1 MRFMPNNFQDPKRM
15 TPREIYPTIDPLM
28 NPFRSS
34 RQVQIESQKRLM
46 HHLKGWLQTY
56 ADSTSGLEMR
66 ADTTVELDDGT
77 QTHVGALLRVQEN
90 AGGQSRVE
98 GGSVVGS
105 PELIIETFDGVSP
118 GRRHQQQVEYSKK
131 GITESIIVD
140 REDMAPWYCS
150 GNYTLQP
157 SGKYTVSGT
166 TFPGLRLNIEYLYDG
181 DLSAQLLQLRAQLGS
196 GMHRRYEERLEAGG

>member
-1 MRFMPNNFQDPKRM
+1 
-15 TPREIYPTIDPLM
+15 
-28 NPFRSS
+28 
-34 RQVQIESQKRLM
+34 
-46 HHLKGWLQTY
+46 
-56 ADSTSGLEMR
+56 MR

-77 QTHVGALLRVQEN
+77 RTHVGALLRVQEN

-118 GRRHQQQVEYSKK
+118 GRRRHQQAEYSKK

-140 REDMAPWYCS
+140 REGTAPWYCP
-150 GNYTLQP
+150 GNYTLHP
-157 SGKYTVSGT
+157 SGKYIASGT

-181 DLSAQLLQLRAQLGS
+181 DLSAQLVQLRAPLGS
-196 GMHRRYEERLEAGG
+196 GIHRWYEERLEAGG